1 MCFIYKKTT
10 HLNSKVY
17 IKTDMK
23 FPRFH
28 IKKMDIFIIKAF
40 LKNLMATF
48 FICLFIFILQLLW
61 RWIDDFIGKGL
72 DVTIITKFFILGSM
86 SLISKA
92 FPLAIL
98 LAALMTFGNF
108 GEKFELL
115 AMKAAGIPL
124 IRTILPLIICC
135 TLFGGVSFYFQNYV
149 TPLAQMNL
157 LKMMY
162 SIKQTSPESDIV
174 EKIFYSKLDGYSIY
188 VNSKN
193 KETGVLY
200 DVTIYDMS
208 SGFEKT
214 NILVSDSAVIK
225 NTIDDKFMI
234 LSMFSGEQFSNLEE
248 QNINK
253 KNTPYR
259 RESFTRKDVVIET
272 DGGFEIKDAEFV
284 KNRADSKNMKKLAT
298 DIDSLKLSNDSIGLS
313 NFRAIKRSNYKDN
326 LTFNRTDS
334 TAMAKESIYCMDVDS
349 IYNSATKK
357 SKLMW
362 KRDALRSITS
372 LKNTYDINNRI
383 LHQLDKDLNKHQ
395 IFWWEKITL
404 SLACV
409 IFLLIGAPLGS
420 IVRRGGLGYPI
431 IISVAT
437 FILYYIFE
445 TSGSKMAS
453 EGVWKI
459 WFGSWLSTMIL
470 APLGLFFTY
479 QANKDSGILK
489 NDAIKNFF
497 KKIFTIPDKR
507 HITVKEV
514 IIDTPDYEK
523 CHTNLKEIYNIARL
537 YKMNN
542 KLKKLPSIKKVFF
555 NKENDV
561 LCNLDEKL
569 ENCIEE
575 LSNCRNSRIIA
586 RLNDIPILEVN
597 QLLAP
602 FKKRW
607 MNTAVLLVPP
617 INIIVYIRSIR
628 FRIKLLIDLTK
639 IETRTREIIKILKKE
654 KLIDTNE

>member
-1 MCFIYKKTT
+1 
-10 HLNSKVY
+10 
-17 IKTDMK
+17 
-23 FPRFH
+23 
-28 IKKMDIFIIKAF
+28 
-40 LKNLMATF
+40 MATF

-72 DVTIITKFFILGSM
+72 DVNIIAKFFVLGSM

-225 NTIDDKFMI
+225 NTIDDKYMV

-284 KNRADSKNMKKLAT
+284 KNRADSKNMKKLST

-313 NFRAIKRSNYKDN
+313 NFRALKRSNYKDN
-326 LTFNRTDS
+326 LTFNKTDS
-334 TAMAKESIYCMDVDS
+334 TSMVKESVYSMDVDS

-497 KKIFTIPDKR
+497 KKLFTIPDKR

-523 CHTNLKEIYNIARL
+523 CHTNLKDIYSIARL

-555 NKENDV
+555 NREDDV
-561 LCNLDEKL
+561 LRDLDEKL

-575 LSNCRNSRIIA
+575 LSNCRNSRVIA

-607 MNTAVLLVPP
+607 MNTVMLLIPP
-617 INIIVYIRSIR
+617 INVIVYIRSIR

-639 IETRTREIIKILKKE
+639 VETRIREIIKILKKE

>member
-1 MCFIYKKTT
+1 
-10 HLNSKVY
+10 
-17 IKTDMK
+17 
-23 FPRFH
+23 
-28 IKKMDIFIIKAF
+28 
-40 LKNLMATF
+40 MATF
-48 FICLFIFILQLLW
+48 FICLFIFIIQLLW
-61 RWIDDFIGKGL
+61 QWIDDFIGKGL
-72 DVTIITKFFILGSM
+72 DMSIVAKFFMLGSV

-124 IRTILPLIICC
+124 IRTITPLIICC
-135 TLFGGVSFYFQNYV
+135 TIFGGISFYFQNYV
-149 TPLAQMNL
+149 TPKAQMKL
-157 LKMMY
+157 LRMMY

-174 EKIFYSKLDGYSIY
+174 EKIFYNKIDGYSIY

-193 KETGVLY
+193 YETGVLY

-208 SGFEKT
+208 AGFEKT

-225 NTIDDKFMI
+225 NTVDEKHMI
-234 LSMFSGEQFSNLEE
+234 LSMFSGEQFSNLDE

-259 RESFTRKDVVIET
+259 RESFKRKDVIIET
-272 DGGFEIKDAEFV
+272 DGGFEMKDADFL
-284 KNRADSKNMKKLAT
+284 KTRADGKNMKKLKN
-298 DIDSLKLSNDSIGLS
+298 DIDSLKLSNDSVGRENLKHL
-313 NFRAIKRSNYKDN
+313 KRNNYKDN
-326 LTFNRTDS
+326 VVFNQNDS
-334 TAMAKESIYCMDVDS
+334 TLMVKESTHWMNVDS
-349 IYNSATKK
+349 IYSSATKK

-362 KRDALRSITS
+362 KRDALRNITS
-372 LKNTYDINNRI
+372 LKNTYDINDKI
-383 LHQLDKDLNKHQ
+383 LHQLDKDLNKHK

-404 SLACV
+404 SLGCV

-479 QANKDSGILK
+479 QANQDSGILK
-489 NDAIKNFF
+489 NDAIKSFF
-497 KKIFTIPDKR
+497 KKIFMLSDKR
-507 HITVKEV
+507 VVAIKEV
-514 IIDTPDYEK
+514 IIDNPDYEK
-523 CHTNLKEIYNIARL
+523 CHLQLKDIYCLAKL
-537 YKMNN
+537 YKMKN
-542 KLKKLPSIKKVFF
+542 KLKRLPSIKKVFF
-555 NKENDV
+555 SEK
-561 LCNLDEKL
+561 DEILYTLNNEL
-569 ENCIEE
+569 EKTVEE
-575 LSNCRNSRIIA
+575 LSNSRYRRIIA
-586 RLNDIPILEVN
+586 QLNDMPILAVN
-597 QLLAP
+597 QISSP

-607 MNTAVLLVPP
+607 VNYIVLVVLPLSLFIYV
-617 INIIVYIRSIR
+617 RSIR

-639 IETRTREIIKILKKE
+639 VETRTREIMKIIKKE
-654 KLIDTNE
+654 ELININK